1 MIPFSSALPMALE
14 GVAKGARKRPGEFI
28 LPRRQC
34 QRLAVVAE
42 KT

>member
-1 MIPFSSALPMALE
+1 MALE
-14 GVAKGARKRPGEFI
+14 GNARGARKRPGEII
-28 LPRRQC
+28 LPRHRR